1 FERTSFTW
9 LYAVLFSLVVALMLS
24 SGFRM
29 AEIWIDLRRLLVEI
43 DRHPIRA
50 AFSRFKGM
58 SWSFWRQ
65 GGEAAEWPYLF
76 RSLEAV
82 ARLESGGRQKES
94 GLQALTYFKDKI
106 QALTTDVESI
116 LKRLADGAVPS
127 EVKDDLATLDQGID
141 RVQHTLSSG
150 NGNLLLLSAMS
161 NERANIKASI
171 NFVTASAKCATHGAG
186 TGRLATKIRVP
197 FWHRG
202 YRVSNKEPELDPA
215 VLRSLVEV
223 LSAGLRAALNVIDLA
238 EVSAQALD
246 STHTIRSVWQS
257 LQNGPLLSAWESL
270 KEYARLVR

>member
-1 FERTSFTW
+1 
-9 LYAVLFSLVVALMLS
+9 
-24 SGFRM
+24 
-29 AEIWIDLRRLLVEI
+29 
-43 DRHPIRA
+43 
-50 AFSRFKGM
+50 
-58 SWSFWRQ
+58 
-65 GGEAAEWPYLF
+65 
-76 RSLEAV
+76 
-82 ARLESGGRQKES
+82 
-94 GLQALTYFKDKI
+94 
-106 QALTTDVESI
+106 DVESI

-150 NGNLLLLSAMS
+150 NGNLLLLSAIGDV
-161 NERANIKASI
+161 RANINASLD
-171 NFVTASAKCATHGAG
+171 FATASAKCATHGAG
-186 TGRLATKIRVP
+186 TGRLATKIRVS
-197 FWHRG
+197 FGHRG

-270 KEYARLVR
+270 KEYARLVRPSKGAEVGASPEEPRVSRFYKLETSFRHLQCSLATVLARAWNVVETRQAKETSTLADPEERHELEAKDPAKLSPEARQLNVLEEFV